1 MYPDP
6 AKTQVDIFEKNSQ
19 YSKNEIQKDTKIQ
32 TEIISHSKVID
43 GKAIIGGAVKGEVSQ
58 NPRSE

>member
-1 MYPDP
+1 MNLR
-6 AKTQVDIFEKNSQ
+6 KIQK
-19 YSKNEIQKDTKIQ
+19 YSKYEIQKDTKIE

-43 GKAIIGGAVKGEVSQ
+43 GQVVIGRAVKGVVSQ